1 MAEELTSG
9 AQSAA
14 PSPENG
20 GQAQGSGRTPQF
32 VGRGEGRG
40 ARGEEARQPA
50 EGRPSQAGQPSQT
63 TKQQGGETPP
73 ADAPKPEEAKSK
85 GFNLFEDDSFRKV
98 QSAWQRQMADLQRQ
112 NQELAGRVKNAEMKG
127 LDDFEKL
134 QYEKQELE
142 RAIQSMQ
149 QQRDLEI
156 MAYQRQQDINQIAE
170 QTGVDASEI
179 EQATDYANAWQRA
192 ALNLRSRV
200 AELEK
205 QVDRLENRKKEANAP
220 YLGGSSTGN
229 AGGDDLSA
237 AYDAAKRSRDPAA
250 WVRAVRES
258 KRS

>member
-14 PSPENG
+14 APSPETG

-32 VGRGEGRG
+32 GGRGTVRDARGEGVQ
-40 ARGEEARQPA
+40 QPA
-50 EGRPSQAGQPSQT
+50 EGRPSQAGQTSQP
-63 TKQQGGETPP
+63 TKPGGETPP
-73 ADAPKPEEAKSK
+73 ADTPKPDEAKAK
-85 GFNLFEDDSFRKV
+85 GFNLFEDESFRKV

-112 NQELAGRVKNAEMKG
+112 NNELAGRVKNAEMKG

-142 RAIQSMQ
+142 RAIQQMN

-192 ALNLRSRV
+192 ALNLRGRV

-205 QVDRLENRKKEANAP
+205 QIDRLENRKKEANAP
-220 YLGGSSTGN
+220 YLGGGAGGN